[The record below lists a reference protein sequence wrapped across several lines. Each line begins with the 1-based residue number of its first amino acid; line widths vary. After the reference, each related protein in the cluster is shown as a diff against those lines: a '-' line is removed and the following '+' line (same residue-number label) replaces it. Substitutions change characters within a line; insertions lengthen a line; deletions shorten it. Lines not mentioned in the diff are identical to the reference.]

1 MKSFTNGKV
10 PVMKHVHCI
19 LIALCFTLCSFR
31 LKIMCNQN
39 DSLSMDF
46 AEKVIKDIQPSE

>member
-10 PVMKHVHCI
+10 PVMMHVHCI